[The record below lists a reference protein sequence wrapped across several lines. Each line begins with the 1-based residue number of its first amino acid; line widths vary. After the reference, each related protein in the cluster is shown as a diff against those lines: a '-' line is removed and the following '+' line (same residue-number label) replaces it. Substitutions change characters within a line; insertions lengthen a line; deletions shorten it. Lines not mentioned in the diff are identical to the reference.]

1 MATRKKHLINV
12 HTSTGTTAPTG
23 ASLYLGEIAVQHTPD
38 EPGLWIKMGTS
49 ESSDEYEKFIGE
61 TKITSMLSEARILGS
76 AYTYTGLPQVNSATT
91 LEAAYSALTK
101 EVVDGSLVVASALND
116 LNGRVIEI
124 SGNTPDMTNYYDK
137 GEVEQWT
144 QECSLPVPA

>member
-101 EVVDGSLVVASALND
+101 EVVDGSLVFH
-116 LNGRVIEI
+116 VIGSGHGVGMSQYGANVMAQEGAEYREI
-124 SGNTPDMTNYYDK
+124 LAHYYPGTK
-137 GEVEQWT
+137 LE
-144 QECSLPVPA
+144 